1 MLRVKHNLVTSY
13 PPYLHA
19 PKPCKLLDLGEH
31 ATPNVRQA
39 THSQRSE
46 SATNMDVLVSVRRD
60 TWYCGKATVGEKEMR
75 PAVQTQVFVVLLMQ
89 RLNFSIFH
97 AGHLCRL
104 THGQHTVSSPY
115 ATPHP
120 VGLVGEQPGRSGF
133 IFYVLLNFFIVISLL
148 PKGSV
153 TLSLSRHG
161 YGGTISIFV
170 CQDF

>member
-46 SATNMDVLVSVRRD
+46 SATNTS
-60 TWYCGKATVGEKEMR
+60 EKEMR

-133 IFYVLLNFFIVISLL
+133 IFYVLLDFFIVISLL

-161 YGGTISIFV
+161 YGGTTSIFV